1 MNDFRYLCPK
11 TCDEFWEML
20 DSHPGALILAGGT
33 DLVVQ
38 LRRGMHRGAPL
49 IDPSRLL
56 RHSGGDAG
64 NPDGDFGPFSEIRQ
78 DGRHLAIGA
87 FTTFSEILAHP
98 TVKERFPV
106 FWEACRWIGSRQI
119 RNMATLGGNLANASP
134 AGDSMPPLLLYG
146 AAVVIRG
153 RRSRRETPLEGF
165 YQGYKQTALGP
176 GDLIEAVRLPL
187 GFAATGSYYRK
198 AGPRKALAI
207 SRTAVC
213 GAVVRADGEAGARA
227 RLAAGGVAAFP
238 VRLKSVENL
247 LDGGR
252 APGLDELREALEKDI
267 SPITDIRGD
276 AAYKFRVTL
285 NFVRE
290 FLERAGIGPVS

>member
-1 MNDFRYLCPK
+1 MNNFRYLCPK
-11 TCDEFWEML
+11 AGDEFWEML
-20 DSHPGALILAGGT
+20 EANPGALILAGGT
-33 DLVVQ
+33 DLMVQ

-56 RHSGGDAG
+56 QPVVRPSGSPESG
-64 NPDGDFGPFSEIRQ
+64 FGPCLGIHKDIRY
-78 DGRHLAIGA
+78 LTIGA
-87 FTTFSEILAHP
+87 FTTFSEILAHE
-98 TVKERFPV
+98 TIKERFPV

-146 AAVVIRG
+146 AELVVR
-153 RRSRRETPLEGF
+153 RREARRDVPLDGF
-165 YQGYKQTALGP
+165 YQGYKQTALCP
-176 GDLIEAVRLPL
+176 GELIEAVRLPL
-187 GFAATGSYYRK
+187 GFTASGSYYRK

-213 GAVVRADGEAGARA
+213 GAVFREDGSASDVA
-227 RLAAGGVAAFP
+227 RLSAGGVAAFP
-238 VRLKSVENL
+238 VRLKSVERM
-247 LDGGR
+247 LDGGCI
-252 APGLDELREALEKDI
+252 PGPGELREALERDI

-285 NFVRE
+285 NFVQE
-290 FLERAGIGPVS
+290 FLERKGERPVS

>member
-1 MNDFRYLCPK
+1 MSNFRYLCPR
-11 TCDEFWEML
+11 TREEFWEQL
-20 DSHPGALILAGGT
+20 EANPGALILAGGT
-33 DLVVQ
+33 DLMVQ
-38 LRRGMHRGAPL
+38 LRRGLHQGALL

-56 RHSGGDAG
+56 RPAGDPVG
-64 NPDGDFGPFSEIRQ
+64 SPESDFGSCLKILQ
-78 DGRHLAIGA
+78 DNRHLIIGA
-87 FTTFSEILAHP
+87 FVTFSEILAHESI
-98 TVKERFPV
+98 KQRFPV

-146 AAVVIRG
+146 AVVIVRH
-153 RRSRRETPLEGF
+153 REVRRELPLEGF
-165 YQGYKQTALGP
+165 YKGYKQTALCP

-187 GFAATGSYYRK
+187 EFTATGSYYRK

-213 GAVVRADGEAGARA
+213 GAFFREGGTASDVVR
-227 RLAAGGVAAFP
+227 LSAGGVAAFP
-238 VRLKSVENL
+238 VRLKSVERML
-247 LDGGR
+247 GDGR
-252 APGLDELREALEKDI
+252 TGLGELRAALEKDI

-290 FLERAGIGPVS
+290 FLERKRDGQVS